1 MTTEPIARD
10 AARVLLV
17 DAAGRVLL
25 FRWSHARDPER
36 GSWWITPGGGLDPGE
51 SFEAAAVRELA
62 EETGLTVDLAALG
75 PLVLE
80 RDVSTDIAGTLYAQ
94 HERLFLLRVDRHDVD
109 TAGFTDFEVRS
120 MTEHRWWTLAELEA
134 TTERLSPRALPA
146 LVRDVLC

>member
-1 MTTEPIARD
+1 MTTEAIARD

-25 FRWSHARDPER
+25 FRWVHARDPER

-51 SFEAAAVRELA
+51 SYEAGAVRELA
-62 EETGLTVDLAALG
+62 EETGLTVAEAALG
-75 PLVLE
+75 PMVLE
-80 RDVSTDIAGTLYAQ
+80 RHERIEIAGTVYDQ

-120 MTEHRWWTLAELEA
+120 MTEHRWWSLAELEA
-134 TTERLSPRALPA
+134 TSERLSPGALPA
-146 LVRDVLC
+146 LVRDILC